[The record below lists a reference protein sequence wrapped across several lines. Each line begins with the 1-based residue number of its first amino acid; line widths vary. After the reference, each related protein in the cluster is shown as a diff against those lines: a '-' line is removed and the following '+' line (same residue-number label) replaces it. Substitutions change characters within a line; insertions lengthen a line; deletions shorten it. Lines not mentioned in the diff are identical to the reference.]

1 MSAADAALADHARAI
16 DTGWLLTMTFNILV
30 MQAGFAG
37 LEVGM
42 SAAASAAAIAMKNM
56 SDMAVCCIGFW
67 LTGWALAFG
76 KNAAGQSNAF
86 SGEGQFLLLGETD
99 MARFV
104 FQYAFAATSVTIVSG
119 AVVGRIRFKH
129 YVLLAFTISSF
140 IYPIVAHVAW
150 DPTGFLHQMGFVDF
164 AGSTVAHVTG
174 GSIGLAASLWLGP
187 RPGVF
192 RDTGDY
198 VPQRSSPTQALMGA
212 ICLWYTWFSFNAGS
226 TKALTNGGAT
236 LAAHAAVSTLL
247 ASGAGFLCSLAWSW
261 IRSKG
266 QHIDVFDSVTG
277 LLAGLVAITSG
288 CASVQPWEAVI
299 VGALGSLAAL
309 ATVPMLERLRI
320 DDSVAVIPV
329 HLVGGAVGTLLTGFF
344 ANNPADSPGVPVPQ
358 RLAGALHGGGG
369 ELLGVQAL
377 GVLFVVC
384 WASLCFVVVALVV
397 QCCMGGL
404 RVPSLLLDKVDET
417 ERASHRGPPAASA
430 SHRTVGA
437 AADRSGLAGN
447 SAPDAAVR
455 ERAVKPAPLAAAADP

>member
-1 MSAADAALADHARAI
+1 MRPPKPGLGAAQQQLHFLFFLIVWHAD
-16 DTGWLLTMTFNILV
+16 V
-30 MQAGFAG
+30 PQ
-37 LEVGM
+37 VGM

-56 SDMAVCCIGFW
+56 SDMAVCSIGFW

-76 KNAAGQSNAF
+76 KNDQGTSNAF

-99 MARFV
+99 YARFV

-129 YVLLAFTISSF
+129 YVLLAFIVSSL

-150 DPTGFLHQMGFVDF
+150 DSTGFLRQMGFVDF

-192 RDTGDY
+192 RDNGDY
-198 VPQRSSPTQALMGA
+198 APQRSSPTQALMGA

-226 TKALTNGGAT
+226 AHALTGGGAQ
-236 LAAHAAVSTLL
+236 LASRAAASTLL
-247 ASGAGFLCSLAWSW
+247 ASGAGFLSSLVWSW
-261 IRSKG
+261 FRSKG

-299 VGALGSLAAL
+299 IGALGSSAAL
-309 ATVPMLERLRI
+309 AAVPMLEHLRI

-329 HLVGGAVGTLLTGFF
+329 HMVGGAVGTLLTGFF

-358 RLAGALHGGGG
+358 GVAGVLHGGGG

-384 WASLCFVVVALVV
+384 WSSLCFVLVALSV
-397 QCCMGGL
+397 QCCLGGL
-404 RVPSLLLDKVDET
+404 RVPSVLIDKVDET
-417 ERASHRGPPAASA
+417 AHTPRHRPGGSSTPGRGASS
-430 SHRTVGA
+430 V
-437 AADRSGLAGN
+437 ADRSAVAAH
-447 SAPDAAVR
+447 SQPEAAVR
-455 ERAVKPAPLAAAADP
+455 ERAVKPSPEGASEP